1 MAKITDEILADI
13 DKDTID
19 FRKNFDDS
27 LDEPVVLPA
36 KIPSLLLNGTVGIA
50 VGMATNIPPH
60 NLGELVDGTL
70 ALIDNRDITS
80 QELIE
85 YIPGPD
91 FPTGGIINGRKGI
104 QDAYTKGRGKI
115 QVRAKIKVEDASN
128 GKQALIV
135 NEIPY
140 QVNKAALIERIALL
154 VKEKKLTGISDLRD
168 ESDRDGIRIVI
179 ELKKGEEPE
188 IVLNKLYKY
197 TDLQTSFGVIMLA
210 LVNNVPKVLSLKEV
224 LEEYVKHRFE
234 VITRRT
240 RFELD
245 KAEKRDHILQG
256 FRIALENIDR
266 IISLVLE
273 EYVKHRFEV
282 ITRRTRFELDKAEK
296 RDHILQGFRIALENI
311 DRIISLIKNSKDST
325 TAKDLLI
332 EKYAFSEIQAR
343 SIMDMK
349 LQRLTGLERE
359 KIEQEFQELERKIK
373 EFKEILADDQKIYDI
388 MKQELVEVKEKYN
401 DDRRTLIE
409 DERKDI
415 DVEDLIKDEK
425 VILTI
430 TNKGYVKRIGIDN
443 YKAQKRGGRGVSS
456 QNTIEDD
463 FVSDMFVM
471 LNLDTVLIFTD
482 KGRVYKMKAYE
493 VPETSKQSRG
503 KLISNIINFQ
513 EDEKP
518 AFIIKVREFTDKGRV
533 YKMKAYEVPETSK
546 QSRGK
551 LISNIINFQED
562 EKPAF
567 IIKVREFTD
576 NKEVIFVTKDGTIKK
591 TNLMEYANIN
601 SNGKIAINF
610 RDGDALVFA
619 GLIRRES
626 DQLFIA
632 TKLGYSV
639 RMDLN
644 EVRSINGK
652 IAINF
657 RDGDALVF
665 AGLIR
670 RESDQLFIATKLGYS
685 VRMDLNE
692 VRSISRTAIGVK
704 GITLRPGDSV
714 VSALLITDPE
724 NETILT
730 VTSNGFGKRTRVI
743 EYTTQKRGG
752 MGIINFKLT
761 PKTGDIIGVKPVIE
775 GKIAINFRDGD
786 ALVFAGLIRRESDQ
800 LFIATKLGYSVRM
813 DLNEVRSI
821 SRTAIGVKGI
831 TLRPGDSVVSAL
843 LITDP
848 ENETILTVTSNG
860 FGKRTRVIEYTT
872 QKRGGMGIINFKLTP
887 KTGDIIGVKPVIEDE
902 EIIAINSQGVVIR
915 TSVDSIAVH
924 GRATSGVTIMKTDDN
939 SKVVAV
945 VKIKN
950 EKDEERI
957 LSEDEEET
965 LELEKA
971 TKDEISK
978 EIEEDNLFQ
987 TFDSE
992 EDEEI

>member
-1 MAKITDEILADI
+1 MAQDFNYRYEFVEGHGNFGSIDGDGAAAMRYTEARMAKITDEILADI

-266 IISLVLE
+266 IISL
-273 EYVKHRFEV
+273 
-282 ITRRTRFELDKAEK
+282 
-296 RDHILQGFRIALENI
+296 
-311 DRIISLIKNSKDST
+311 IKNSKDST

-518 AFIIKVREFTDKGRV
+518 T
-533 YKMKAYEVPETSK
+533 
-546 QSRGK
+546 
-551 LISNIINFQED
+551 
-562 EKPAF
+562 F

-644 EVRSINGK
+644 EVRSI
-652 IAINF
+652 
-657 RDGDALVF
+657 
-665 AGLIR
+665 
-670 RESDQLFIATKLGYS
+670 
-685 VRMDLNE
+685 
-692 VRSISRTAIGVK
+692 SRTAIGVK
-704 GITLRPGDSV
+704 GITLR
-714 VSALLITDPE
+714 L
-724 NETILT
+724 
-730 VTSNGFGKRTRVI
+730 
-743 EYTTQKRGG
+743 
-752 MGIINFKLT
+752 
-761 PKTGDIIGVKPVIE
+761 
-775 GKIAINFRDGD
+775 
-786 ALVFAGLIRRESDQ
+786 
-800 LFIATKLGYSVRM
+800 
-813 DLNEVRSI
+813 
-821 SRTAIGVKGI
+821 
-831 TLRPGDSVVSAL
+831 GDSVVSAL

>member
-1 MAKITDEILADI
+1 MSNIIDKYVEEEMKQCYLDYSMSVIVSRAIPDVRDGLKPVHRRILYAMNELGMTHDKPFKKCARIVGEVLGKYHPHGDSAVYGAMVRMAQDFNYRYEFVEGHGNFGSIDGDGAAAMRYTEARMAKITDEILADI

-210 LVNNVPKVLSLKEV
+210 LVNNVPKVLNLKE
-224 LEEYVKHRFE
+224 
-234 VITRRT
+234 
-240 RFELD
+240 
-245 KAEKRDHILQG
+245 
-256 FRIALENIDR
+256 
-266 IISLVLE
+266 VLE

-518 AFIIKVREFTDKGRV
+518 AFIIKVREFTD
-533 YKMKAYEVPETSK
+533 
-546 QSRGK
+546 
-551 LISNIINFQED
+551 
-562 EKPAF
+562 
-567 IIKVREFTD
+567 

-601 SNGKIAINF
+601 SN
-610 RDGDALVFA
+610 
-619 GLIRRES
+619 
-626 DQLFIA
+626 
-632 TKLGYSV
+632 
-639 RMDLN
+639 
-644 EVRSINGK
+644 
-652 IAINF
+652 
-657 RDGDALVF
+657 
-665 AGLIR
+665 
-670 RESDQLFIATKLGYS
+670 
-685 VRMDLNE
+685 
-692 VRSISRTAIGVK
+692 
-704 GITLRPGDSV
+704 
-714 VSALLITDPE
+714 
-724 NETILT
+724 
-730 VTSNGFGKRTRVI
+730 
-743 EYTTQKRGG
+743 
-752 MGIINFKLT
+752 
-761 PKTGDIIGVKPVIE
+761 

-978 EIEEDNLFQ
+978 ELEEDNLFQ

>member
-1 MAKITDEILADI
+1 MSNIIDKYVEEEMKQCYLDYSMSVIVSRAIPDVRDGLKPVHRRILYAMNELGMTHDKPFKKCARIVGEVLGKYHPHGDSAVYGAMVRMAQDFNYRYEFVEGHGNFGSIDGDGAAAMRYTEARMAKIADEILADI

-266 IISLVLE
+266 IISL
-273 EYVKHRFEV
+273 
-282 ITRRTRFELDKAEK
+282 
-296 RDHILQGFRIALENI
+296 
-311 DRIISLIKNSKDST
+311 IKNSKDST

-518 AFIIKVREFTDKGRV
+518 AFIIKVREFTD
-533 YKMKAYEVPETSK
+533 
-546 QSRGK
+546 
-551 LISNIINFQED
+551 
-562 EKPAF
+562 
-567 IIKVREFTD
+567 

-601 SNGKIAINF
+601 SN
-610 RDGDALVFA
+610 
-619 GLIRRES
+619 
-626 DQLFIA
+626 
-632 TKLGYSV
+632 
-639 RMDLN
+639 
-644 EVRSINGK
+644 
-652 IAINF
+652 
-657 RDGDALVF
+657 
-665 AGLIR
+665 
-670 RESDQLFIATKLGYS
+670 
-685 VRMDLNE
+685 
-692 VRSISRTAIGVK
+692 
-704 GITLRPGDSV
+704 
-714 VSALLITDPE
+714 
-724 NETILT
+724 
-730 VTSNGFGKRTRVI
+730 
-743 EYTTQKRGG
+743 
-752 MGIINFKLT
+752 
-761 PKTGDIIGVKPVIE
+761 

>member
-1 MAKITDEILADI
+1 MSNIIDKYVEEEMKQCYLDYSMSVIVSRAIPDVRDGLKPVHRRILYAMNELGMTHDKPFKKCARIVGEVLGKYHPHGDSAVYGAMVRMAQDFNYRYEFVEGHGNFGSIDGDGAAAMRYTEARMAKITDEILADI

-210 LVNNVPKVLSLKEV
+210 LVNNVPKVLNLKE
-224 LEEYVKHRFE
+224 
-234 VITRRT
+234 
-240 RFELD
+240 
-245 KAEKRDHILQG
+245 
-256 FRIALENIDR
+256 
-266 IISLVLE
+266 VLE

-359 KIEQEFQELERKIK
+359 KIEQEFQELETKIK

-518 AFIIKVREFTDKGRV
+518 AFIIKVREFTD
-533 YKMKAYEVPETSK
+533 
-546 QSRGK
+546 
-551 LISNIINFQED
+551 
-562 EKPAF
+562 
-567 IIKVREFTD
+567 

-601 SNGKIAINF
+601 SN
-610 RDGDALVFA
+610 
-619 GLIRRES
+619 
-626 DQLFIA
+626 
-632 TKLGYSV
+632 
-639 RMDLN
+639 
-644 EVRSINGK
+644 
-652 IAINF
+652 
-657 RDGDALVF
+657 
-665 AGLIR
+665 
-670 RESDQLFIATKLGYS
+670 
-685 VRMDLNE
+685 
-692 VRSISRTAIGVK
+692 
-704 GITLRPGDSV
+704 
-714 VSALLITDPE
+714 
-724 NETILT
+724 
-730 VTSNGFGKRTRVI
+730 
-743 EYTTQKRGG
+743 
-752 MGIINFKLT
+752 
-761 PKTGDIIGVKPVIE
+761 

-978 EIEEDNLFQ
+978 ELEEDNLFQ

>member
-1 MAKITDEILADI
+1 MSNIIDKYVEEEMKQCYLDYSMSVIVSRAIPDVRDGLKPVHRRILYAMNELGMTHDKPFKKCARIVGEVLGKYHPHGDSAVYGAMVRMAQDFNYRYEFVEGHGNFGSIDGDGAAAMRYTEARMAKITDEILADI

-19 FRKNFDDS
+19 FRKNFDDT

-80 QELIE
+80 QELIN

-115 QVRAKIKVEDASN
+115 QVRAKIKIEDASN
-128 GKQALIV
+128 GKQAIVV

-140 QVNKAALIERIALL
+140 QVNKSALIERIALL

-240 RFELD
+240 
-245 KAEKRDHILQG
+245 K
-256 FRIALENIDR
+256 
-266 IISLVLE
+266 
-273 EYVKHRFEV
+273 
-282 ITRRTRFELDKAEK
+282 FELDKAEK

-311 DRIISLIKNSKDST
+311 DRIISLIKGSKDSN

-388 MKQELVEVKEKYN
+388 MKQELEEVKEKYN

-518 AFIIKVREFTDKGRV
+518 
-533 YKMKAYEVPETSK
+533 S
-546 QSRGK
+546 
-551 LISNIINFQED
+551 
-562 EKPAF
+562 F

-610 RDGDALVFA
+610 REGDALVFA
-619 GLIRRES
+619 GLIRKE
-626 DQLFIA
+626 
-632 TKLGYSV
+632 T
-639 RMDLN
+639 
-644 EVRSINGK
+644 
-652 IAINF
+652 
-657 RDGDALVF
+657 
-665 AGLIR
+665 
-670 RESDQLFIATKLGYS
+670 DQLFIATKLGYS

-761 PKTGDIIGVKPVIE
+761 QKTGDIIGVKPV
-775 GKIAINFRDGD
+775 R
-786 ALVFAGLIRRESDQ
+786 
-800 LFIATKLGYSVRM
+800 
-813 DLNEVRSI
+813 
-821 SRTAIGVKGI
+821 
-831 TLRPGDSVVSAL
+831 
-843 LITDP
+843 
-848 ENETILTVTSNG
+848 
-860 FGKRTRVIEYTT
+860 
-872 QKRGGMGIINFKLTP
+872 
-887 KTGDIIGVKPVIEDE
+887 EDE

-915 TSVDSIAVH
+915 TSVESIAVH

-971 TKDEISK
+971 KDEKNK
-978 EIEEDNLFQ
+978 ESEELNLFQ

>member
-1 MAKITDEILADI
+1 MSNIIDKYVEEEMKQCYLDYSMSVIVSRAIPDVRDGLKPVHRRILYAMNELGMTHDKPFKKCARIVGEVLGKYHPHGDSAVYGAMVRMAQDFNYRYEFVEGHGNFGSIDGDGAAAMRYTEARMAKITDEILADI

-256 FRIALENIDR
+256 FRI
-266 IISLVLE
+266 
-273 EYVKHRFEV
+273 
-282 ITRRTRFELDKAEK
+282 T
-296 RDHILQGFRIALENI
+296 LENI

-518 AFIIKVREFTDKGRV
+518 AFIIKVREFTD
-533 YKMKAYEVPETSK
+533 
-546 QSRGK
+546 
-551 LISNIINFQED
+551 
-562 EKPAF
+562 
-567 IIKVREFTD
+567 

-601 SNGKIAINF
+601 SN
-610 RDGDALVFA
+610 
-619 GLIRRES
+619 
-626 DQLFIA
+626 
-632 TKLGYSV
+632 
-639 RMDLN
+639 
-644 EVRSINGK
+644 
-652 IAINF
+652 
-657 RDGDALVF
+657 
-665 AGLIR
+665 
-670 RESDQLFIATKLGYS
+670 
-685 VRMDLNE
+685 
-692 VRSISRTAIGVK
+692 
-704 GITLRPGDSV
+704 
-714 VSALLITDPE
+714 
-724 NETILT
+724 
-730 VTSNGFGKRTRVI
+730 
-743 EYTTQKRGG
+743 
-752 MGIINFKLT
+752 
-761 PKTGDIIGVKPVIE
+761 

>member
-1 MAKITDEILADI
+1 MSNIIDKYVEEEMKQCYLDYSMSVIVSRAIPDVRDGLKPVHRRILYAMNELGMTHDKPFKKCARIVGEVLGKYHPHGDSAVYGAMVRMAQDFNYRYEFVEGHGNFGSIDGDGAAAMRYTEARMAKITDEILADI

-60 NLGELVDGTL
+60 NLGEIVDGTL

-210 LVNNVPKVLSLKEV
+210 LVNNVPKVLSLKE
-224 LEEYVKHRFE
+224 
-234 VITRRT
+234 
-240 RFELD
+240 
-245 KAEKRDHILQG
+245 
-256 FRIALENIDR
+256 
-266 IISLVLE
+266 VLE

-518 AFIIKVREFTDKGRV
+518 AFIIKVREFTD
-533 YKMKAYEVPETSK
+533 
-546 QSRGK
+546 
-551 LISNIINFQED
+551 
-562 EKPAF
+562 
-567 IIKVREFTD
+567 

-601 SNGKIAINF
+601 SN
-610 RDGDALVFA
+610 
-619 GLIRRES
+619 
-626 DQLFIA
+626 
-632 TKLGYSV
+632 
-639 RMDLN
+639 
-644 EVRSINGK
+644 
-652 IAINF
+652 
-657 RDGDALVF
+657 
-665 AGLIR
+665 
-670 RESDQLFIATKLGYS
+670 
-685 VRMDLNE
+685 
-692 VRSISRTAIGVK
+692 
-704 GITLRPGDSV
+704 
-714 VSALLITDPE
+714 
-724 NETILT
+724 
-730 VTSNGFGKRTRVI
+730 
-743 EYTTQKRGG
+743 
-752 MGIINFKLT
+752 
-761 PKTGDIIGVKPVIE
+761 

-978 EIEEDNLFQ
+978 ELAEDNLFQ

>member
-1 MAKITDEILADI
+1 MSNIIDKYVEEEMKQCYLDYSMSVIVSRAIPDVRDGLKPVHRRILYAMNELGMTHDKPFKKCARIVGEVLGKYHPHGDSAVYGAMVRMAQDFNYRYEFVEGHGNFGSIDGDGAAAMRYTEARMAKITDEILADI

-70 ALIDNRDITS
+70 ALIDNRNITS

-210 LVNNVPKVLSLKEV
+210 LVNNVPKVLSLKE
-224 LEEYVKHRFE
+224 
-234 VITRRT
+234 
-240 RFELD
+240 
-245 KAEKRDHILQG
+245 
-256 FRIALENIDR
+256 
-266 IISLVLE
+266 VLE

-518 AFIIKVREFTDKGRV
+518 AFIIKVREFTD
-533 YKMKAYEVPETSK
+533 
-546 QSRGK
+546 
-551 LISNIINFQED
+551 
-562 EKPAF
+562 
-567 IIKVREFTD
+567 

-601 SNGKIAINF
+601 SN
-610 RDGDALVFA
+610 
-619 GLIRRES
+619 
-626 DQLFIA
+626 
-632 TKLGYSV
+632 
-639 RMDLN
+639 
-644 EVRSINGK
+644 
-652 IAINF
+652 
-657 RDGDALVF
+657 
-665 AGLIR
+665 
-670 RESDQLFIATKLGYS
+670 
-685 VRMDLNE
+685 
-692 VRSISRTAIGVK
+692 
-704 GITLRPGDSV
+704 
-714 VSALLITDPE
+714 
-724 NETILT
+724 
-730 VTSNGFGKRTRVI
+730 
-743 EYTTQKRGG
+743 
-752 MGIINFKLT
+752 
-761 PKTGDIIGVKPVIE
+761 

-965 LELEKA
+965 LELEKE

-978 EIEEDNLFQ
+978 ELEEDNLFQ

>member
-1 MAKITDEILADI
+1 MAQDFNYRYEFVEGHGNFGSIDGDGAAAMRYTEARMAKITDEILADI

-266 IISLVLE
+266 IISL
-273 EYVKHRFEV
+273 
-282 ITRRTRFELDKAEK
+282 
-296 RDHILQGFRIALENI
+296 
-311 DRIISLIKNSKDST
+311 IKNSKDST

-518 AFIIKVREFTDKGRV
+518 AFIIKVREFTD
-533 YKMKAYEVPETSK
+533 
-546 QSRGK
+546 
-551 LISNIINFQED
+551 
-562 EKPAF
+562 
-567 IIKVREFTD
+567 

-601 SNGKIAINF
+601 S
-610 RDGDALVFA
+610 
-619 GLIRRES
+619 
-626 DQLFIA
+626 
-632 TKLGYSV
+632 
-639 RMDLN
+639 
-644 EVRSINGK
+644 NGK

-743 EYTTQKRGG
+743 EC
-752 MGIINFKLT
+752 
-761 PKTGDIIGVKPVIE
+761 
-775 GKIAINFRDGD
+775 
-786 ALVFAGLIRRESDQ
+786 
-800 LFIATKLGYSVRM
+800 
-813 DLNEVRSI
+813 
-821 SRTAIGVKGI
+821 
-831 TLRPGDSVVSAL
+831 
-843 LITDP
+843 
-848 ENETILTVTSNG
+848 
-860 FGKRTRVIEYTT
+860 TT

>member
-1 MAKITDEILADI
+1 MSNIIDKYVEEEMKQCYLDYSMSVIVSRAIPDVRDGLKPVHRRILYAMNELGMTHDKPFKKCARIVGEVLGKYHPHGDSAVYGAMVRMAQDFNYRYEFVEGHGNFGSIDGDGAAAMRYTEARMAKITDEILADI

-70 ALIDNRDITS
+70 ALIDNRNITS

-210 LVNNVPKVLSLKEV
+210 LVNNVPKVLSLKE
-224 LEEYVKHRFE
+224 
-234 VITRRT
+234 
-240 RFELD
+240 
-245 KAEKRDHILQG
+245 
-256 FRIALENIDR
+256 
-266 IISLVLE
+266 VLE

-518 AFIIKVREFTDKGRV
+518 AFIIKVREFTD
-533 YKMKAYEVPETSK
+533 
-546 QSRGK
+546 
-551 LISNIINFQED
+551 
-562 EKPAF
+562 
-567 IIKVREFTD
+567 

-601 SNGKIAINF
+601 SN
-610 RDGDALVFA
+610 
-619 GLIRRES
+619 
-626 DQLFIA
+626 
-632 TKLGYSV
+632 
-639 RMDLN
+639 
-644 EVRSINGK
+644 
-652 IAINF
+652 
-657 RDGDALVF
+657 
-665 AGLIR
+665 
-670 RESDQLFIATKLGYS
+670 
-685 VRMDLNE
+685 
-692 VRSISRTAIGVK
+692 
-704 GITLRPGDSV
+704 
-714 VSALLITDPE
+714 
-724 NETILT
+724 
-730 VTSNGFGKRTRVI
+730 
-743 EYTTQKRGG
+743 
-752 MGIINFKLT
+752 
-761 PKTGDIIGVKPVIE
+761 

-978 EIEEDNLFQ
+978 EIEEDDLFQ

>member
-1 MAKITDEILADI
+1 MSNVIDKYVEEEMKQCYLDYSMSVIVSRAIPDVRDGLKPVHRRILYAMNELGMTHDKPFKKCARIVGEVLGKYHPHGDSAVYGAMVRMAQDFNYRYELVEGHGNFGSIDGDGAAAMRYTEARMAKITDEILADI

-80 QELIE
+80 QELIN

-91 FPTGGIINGRKGI
+91 FPTGGIINGKKGI
-104 QDAYTKGRGKI
+104 NDAYTKGRGKI
-115 QVRAKIKVEDASN
+115 QVRAKVKVEDTAN
-128 GKQALIV
+128 GRHSIVV

-140 QVNKAALIERIALL
+140 QVNKSALIEKIAFL

-168 ESDRDGIRIVI
+168 ESDREGIRIVI

-224 LEEYVKHRFE
+224 LEEY
-234 VITRRT
+234 I
-240 RFELD
+240 
-245 KAEKRDHILQG
+245 
-256 FRIALENIDR
+256 
-266 IISLVLE
+266 
-273 EYVKHRFEV
+273 KHRFEV

-311 DRIISLIKNSKDST
+311 DRIISLIKNSKDSNS
-325 TAKDLLI
+325 AKESLI

-373 EFKEILADDQKIYDI
+373 EFKEILADDEKIYDI
-388 MKQELVEVKEKYN
+388 MKQELKEVKEKYN
-401 DDRRTLIE
+401 DDRRTIIE

-518 AFIIKVREFTDKGRV
+518 AFIIKVREFS
-533 YKMKAYEVPETSK
+533 EE
-546 QSRGK
+546 
-551 LISNIINFQED
+551 
-562 EKPAF
+562 
-567 IIKVREFTD
+567 
-576 NKEVIFVTKDGTIKK
+576 KEVIFVTKDGTIKK

-610 RDGDALVFA
+610 RDGDGLVFA
-619 GLIRRES
+619 GLIRKE
-626 DQLFIA
+626 
-632 TKLGYSV
+632 T
-639 RMDLN
+639 
-644 EVRSINGK
+644 
-652 IAINF
+652 
-657 RDGDALVF
+657 
-665 AGLIR
+665 
-670 RESDQLFIATKLGYS
+670 DQLFIATKLGYS

-704 GITLRPGDSV
+704 GIRLREGDSV
-714 VSALLITDPE
+714 VSALLITSPDE
-724 NETILT
+724 ETILT
-730 VTSNGFGKRTRVI
+730 VTSNGYGKRSRVI

-752 MGIINFKLT
+752 MGIKNFRLT
-761 PKTGDIIGVKPVIE
+761 DKTGEIIGVKPV
-775 GKIAINFRDGD
+775 K
-786 ALVFAGLIRRESDQ
+786 
-800 LFIATKLGYSVRM
+800 
-813 DLNEVRSI
+813 
-821 SRTAIGVKGI
+821 
-831 TLRPGDSVVSAL
+831 
-843 LITDP
+843 
-848 ENETILTVTSNG
+848 
-860 FGKRTRVIEYTT
+860 
-872 QKRGGMGIINFKLTP
+872 
-887 KTGDIIGVKPVIEDE
+887 EDE
-902 EIIAINSQGVVIR
+902 EIIAINSSGVVIR
-915 TSVDSIAVH
+915 TAVNSIAVH
-924 GRATSGVTIMKTDDN
+924 GRATSGVIIMKTDDN

-957 LSEDEEET
+957 LSEAEEEI
-965 LELEKA
+965 LVREEAPK
-971 TKDEISK
+971 KQENEEI
-978 EIEEDNLFQ
+978 IEDKSLFQ

>member
-1 MAKITDEILADI
+1 MSNIIDKYVEEEMKQCYLDYSMSVIVSRAIPDVRDGLKPVHRRILYAMNELGMTHDKPFKKCARIVGEVLGKYHPHGDSAVYGAMVRMAQDFNYRYEFVEGHGNFGSIDGDGAAAMRYTEARMAKITDEILADI

-266 IISLVLE
+266 IISL
-273 EYVKHRFEV
+273 
-282 ITRRTRFELDKAEK
+282 
-296 RDHILQGFRIALENI
+296 
-311 DRIISLIKNSKDST
+311 IKNSKDST

-415 DVEDLIKDEK
+415 DEEDLIKDEK

-518 AFIIKVREFTDKGRV
+518 AFIIKVREFTD
-533 YKMKAYEVPETSK
+533 
-546 QSRGK
+546 
-551 LISNIINFQED
+551 
-562 EKPAF
+562 
-567 IIKVREFTD
+567 

-601 SNGKIAINF
+601 SN
-610 RDGDALVFA
+610 
-619 GLIRRES
+619 
-626 DQLFIA
+626 
-632 TKLGYSV
+632 
-639 RMDLN
+639 
-644 EVRSINGK
+644 
-652 IAINF
+652 
-657 RDGDALVF
+657 
-665 AGLIR
+665 
-670 RESDQLFIATKLGYS
+670 
-685 VRMDLNE
+685 
-692 VRSISRTAIGVK
+692 
-704 GITLRPGDSV
+704 
-714 VSALLITDPE
+714 
-724 NETILT
+724 
-730 VTSNGFGKRTRVI
+730 
-743 EYTTQKRGG
+743 
-752 MGIINFKLT
+752 
-761 PKTGDIIGVKPVIE
+761 

-965 LELEKA
+965 LELEKE

-978 EIEEDNLFQ
+978 ELEEDNLFQ

>member
-1 MAKITDEILADI
+1 MSNIIDKYVEEEMKQCYLDYSMSVIVSRAIPDVRDGLKPVHRRILYAMNELGMTHDKPFKKCARIVGEVLGKYHPHGDSAVYGAMVRMAQDFNYRYEFVEGHGNFGSIDGDGAAAMRYTEARMAKITDEILADI

-70 ALIDNRDITS
+70 ALIDNRNITS

-224 LEEYVKHRFE
+224 LEEYVKHRF
-234 VITRRT
+234 
-240 RFELD
+240 
-245 KAEKRDHILQG
+245 Q
-256 FRIALENIDR
+256 
-266 IISLVLE
+266 
-273 EYVKHRFEV
+273 V

-430 TNKGYVKRIGIDN
+430 TNKGYVKRISIDN

-518 AFIIKVREFTDKGRV
+518 AFIIKVREFTD
-533 YKMKAYEVPETSK
+533 
-546 QSRGK
+546 
-551 LISNIINFQED
+551 
-562 EKPAF
+562 
-567 IIKVREFTD
+567 

-601 SNGKIAINF
+601 SN
-610 RDGDALVFA
+610 
-619 GLIRRES
+619 
-626 DQLFIA
+626 
-632 TKLGYSV
+632 
-639 RMDLN
+639 
-644 EVRSINGK
+644 
-652 IAINF
+652 
-657 RDGDALVF
+657 
-665 AGLIR
+665 
-670 RESDQLFIATKLGYS
+670 
-685 VRMDLNE
+685 
-692 VRSISRTAIGVK
+692 
-704 GITLRPGDSV
+704 
-714 VSALLITDPE
+714 
-724 NETILT
+724 
-730 VTSNGFGKRTRVI
+730 
-743 EYTTQKRGG
+743 
-752 MGIINFKLT
+752 
-761 PKTGDIIGVKPVIE
+761 

-978 EIEEDNLFQ
+978 ELEEDNLFQ

>member
-1 MAKITDEILADI
+1 MSNIIDKYVEEEMKQCYLDYSMSVIVSRAIPDVRDGLKPVHRRILYAMNELGMTHDKPFKKCARIVGEVLGKYHPHGDSAVYGAMVRMAQDFNYRYEFVEGHGNFGSIDGDGAAAMRYTEARMAKITDEILADI

-266 IISLVLE
+266 IISL
-273 EYVKHRFEV
+273 
-282 ITRRTRFELDKAEK
+282 
-296 RDHILQGFRIALENI
+296 
-311 DRIISLIKNSKDST
+311 IKNSKDST

-409 DERKDI
+409 AERKDI

-518 AFIIKVREFTDKGRV
+518 AFIIKVREFTD
-533 YKMKAYEVPETSK
+533 
-546 QSRGK
+546 
-551 LISNIINFQED
+551 
-562 EKPAF
+562 
-567 IIKVREFTD
+567 

-610 RDGDALVFA
+610 RD
-619 GLIRRES
+619 R
-626 DQLFIA
+626 
-632 TKLGYSV
+632 
-639 RMDLN
+639 
-644 EVRSINGK
+644 
-652 IAINF
+652 
-657 RDGDALVF
+657 
-665 AGLIR
+665 
-670 RESDQLFIATKLGYS
+670 
-685 VRMDLNE
+685 
-692 VRSISRTAIGVK
+692 
-704 GITLRPGDSV
+704 
-714 VSALLITDPE
+714 
-724 NETILT
+724 
-730 VTSNGFGKRTRVI
+730 
-743 EYTTQKRGG
+743 
-752 MGIINFKLT
+752 
-761 PKTGDIIGVKPVIE
+761 
-775 GKIAINFRDGD
+775 D

>member
-1 MAKITDEILADI
+1 MSNIIDKYVEEEMKQCYLDYSMSVIVSRAIPDVRDGLKPVHRRILYAMNELGMTHDKPFKKCARIVGEVLGKYHPHGDSAVYGAMVRMAQDFNYRYEFVEGHGNFGSIDGDGAAAMRYTEARMAKITDEILADI

-70 ALIDNRDITS
+70 ALIDNKDITS

-266 IISLVLE
+266 IISL
-273 EYVKHRFEV
+273 
-282 ITRRTRFELDKAEK
+282 
-296 RDHILQGFRIALENI
+296 
-311 DRIISLIKNSKDST
+311 IKNSKDST

-401 DDRRTLIE
+401 DERRTLIE

-518 AFIIKVREFTDKGRV
+518 AFIIKVREFTD
-533 YKMKAYEVPETSK
+533 
-546 QSRGK
+546 
-551 LISNIINFQED
+551 
-562 EKPAF
+562 
-567 IIKVREFTD
+567 

-601 SNGKIAINF
+601 SN
-610 RDGDALVFA
+610 
-619 GLIRRES
+619 
-626 DQLFIA
+626 
-632 TKLGYSV
+632 
-639 RMDLN
+639 
-644 EVRSINGK
+644 
-652 IAINF
+652 
-657 RDGDALVF
+657 
-665 AGLIR
+665 
-670 RESDQLFIATKLGYS
+670 
-685 VRMDLNE
+685 
-692 VRSISRTAIGVK
+692 
-704 GITLRPGDSV
+704 
-714 VSALLITDPE
+714 
-724 NETILT
+724 
-730 VTSNGFGKRTRVI
+730 
-743 EYTTQKRGG
+743 
-752 MGIINFKLT
+752 
-761 PKTGDIIGVKPVIE
+761 

-978 EIEEDNLFQ
+978 ELEEDNLFQ